1 MTERKMTER
10 GFLAKSSKIKVS
22 ASAFIAAHREY
33 LESGTLG
40 SLTTPILVKF
50 DKGDILPTPALTE
63 IRQAVMEH
71 MIAVQI
77 TKSEAKIL
85 AASTTKSSKPF
96 TATILDAQGKI
107 VTYVNSEGDT
117 KDMIANF
124 DNDMQAQ
131 DWCDRR
137 LFDGAP
143 DWYGKIVDNRSQYQ
157 RTIDRNGSVARTLRS
172 KRGPT
177 MKTSGSKSAPL
188 RMSGKVHVKG
198 GSSTHFSRG

>member
-1 MTERKMTER
+1 MTERNMTER

-22 ASAFIAAHREY
+22 AEAFISAHREY
-33 LESGTLG
+33 LQTGTLAA
-40 SLTTPILVKF
+40 LTTPILINL
-50 DKGDILPTPALTE
+50 DKGSILPTPALNQ
-63 IRQAVMEH
+63 IRQAVVEH

-85 AASTTKSSKPF
+85 KASTPKVSKPF
-96 TATILDAQGKI
+96 TASILNAKGEI
-107 VTYVNSEGDT
+107 VTYIDSQGT
-117 KDMIANF
+117 KDMIAHF
-124 DNDMQAQ
+124 ESDIKAQ

-143 DWYGKIVDNRSQYQ
+143 DWYGKINDNRSQYQ
-157 RTIDRNGSVARTLRS
+157 RTIDRNGSVSRTLRS

-188 RMSGKVHVKG
+188 RMSGRVHVKSG
-198 GSSTHFSRG
+198 GSTHFSRG